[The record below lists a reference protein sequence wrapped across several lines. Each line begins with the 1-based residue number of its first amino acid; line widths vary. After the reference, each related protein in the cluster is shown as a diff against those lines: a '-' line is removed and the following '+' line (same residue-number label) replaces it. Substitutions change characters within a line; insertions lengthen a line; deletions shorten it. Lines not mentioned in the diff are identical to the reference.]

1 MGRLRLHDRRRDP
14 PGPLVGRRAAG
25 RGARTMQVDAHS
37 HAEDVIGAGA
47 GDGGEAGALRER
59 CAARAGLIRGVEHEA
74 APW

>member
-1 MGRLRLHDRRRDP
+1 M
-14 PGPLVGRRAAG
+14 LVTFLIGASRNASVEKTLLIILQP
-25 RGARTMQVDAHS
+25 ARTMQVDAHS